1 MNSAETK
8 IHKAFRKASQ
18 YCTEGV
24 DPSDALSKSV
34 TENDLNADMTKRA
47 AEMLNIYLTHDFMR
61 KAKDKTASF
70 PLADVPRVLKQAFI
84 NPVEPRSQSSSSSTV
99 VVRKKK
105 ASATNT
111 QDLNWAPKQEAA
123 SREIADLVEQLNGSI
138 KLAEINIDELRSS
151 NEKVVNASMD
161 SYIKLVESFRESGKT
176 AGFAEFEKNVISE
189 YGSQAVQYMDNLA
202 EILPNPTRFENIES
216 IKTGSYFKRNAQHE
230 MFDAFINGIE
240 ESKSIATKLAEFTAE
255 LSDMRSQR
263 DSIFSS
269 MSPASKKI
277 ESAADFLSNS
287 SKLASVSRPSSSGV
301 AHGAARFILKKLPGD
316 PFEISGDATSKAL
329 DTLKSKGVSNEY
341 VKHYAAPQAAAD
353 NEMANLQRAAI
364 LRDLIT
370 NDDIIAGHDPSGI
383 QGAYNALLQLAPDA
397 TMNREVVRSFLRNA
411 AAQQAIDPF
420 TAKQVVDLQ
429 NEIMKQKGTLPSA
442 PVTQ

>member
-18 YCTEGV
+18 YCTEGM

-70 PLADVPRVLKQAFI
+70 PLADVPRVLKQAFM
-84 NPVEPRSQSSSSSTV
+84 NPMEPRSESGTPSTV

-105 ASATNT
+105 ASANI
-111 QDLNWAPKQEAA
+111 QDLSWEPKQETAP
-123 SREIADLVEQLNGSI
+123 REIADLVEQLNGSI
-138 KLAEINIDELRSS
+138 KLAEINIAQLRSD

-161 SYIKLVESFRESGKT
+161 SYVKLVESFRESGKT
-176 AGFAEFEKNVISE
+176 AGFAEFEKNIVSE

-202 EILPNPTRFENIES
+202 EILPNPTRFEGTTS
-216 IKTGSYFKRNAQHE
+216 VKTGSYFKRNSQHDL
-230 MFDAFINGIE
+230 FDAFVNGIE
-240 ESKSIATKLAEFTAE
+240 QSKEIATKLAQAE
-255 LSDMRSQR
+255 TELHSMKSQR
-263 DSIFSS
+263 GEIFSS
-269 MSPASKKI
+269 FSPLTKKTASA
-277 ESAADFLSNS
+277 SDFLID
-287 SKLASVSRPSSSGV
+287 KKVASPHSPSSGV
-301 AHGAARFILKKLPGD
+301 AHGAARFVLKKLPGD
-316 PFEISGDATSKAL
+316 PFEVTGDATSKAL
-329 DTLKSKGVSNEY
+329 DALKTKGTSSEY
-341 VKHYAAPQAAAD
+341 VKHYVAPQAEAD
-353 NEMANLQRAAI
+353 NEMANLHRAAI

-370 NDDIIAGHDPSGI
+370 NDEIIAGHDPAGV

-429 NEIMKQKGTLPSA
+429 NEMMKQKGTLPAA
-442 PVTQ
+442 PGA

>member
-18 YCTEGV
+18 YCTEGM

-70 PLADVPRVLKQAFI
+70 PLADVPRVLKQAFM
-84 NPVEPRSQSSSSSTV
+84 NPMEPRNESGNSTTV

-105 ASATNT
+105 ASAET
-111 QDLNWAPKQEAA
+111 QHVKWAA
-123 SREIADLVEQLNGSI
+123 SQDEAPREIADLVEQLNGSI
-138 KLAEINIDELRSS
+138 KLAEINVSKLRSE
-151 NEKVVNASMD
+151 NERAVNGSMD
-161 SYIKLVESFRESGKT
+161 SYVKLVESFRESGKT
-176 AGFAEFEKNVISE
+176 AGFAEFEKNVVSE
-189 YGSQAVQYMDNLA
+189 YGSQAIEYMNNLA
-202 EILPNPTRFENIES
+202 EILPNPTRFENLPS
-216 IKTGSYFKRNAQHE
+216 VKTGSYFKRSSQHDL
-230 MFDAFINGIE
+230 FDAFIDGIE
-240 ESKSIATKLAEFTAE
+240 ESKTIATKLAELTAE
-255 LSDMRSQR
+255 LADMKSQR
-263 DSIFSS
+263 DELFLS
-269 MSPASKKI
+269 MSPVVKKA
-277 ESAADFLSNS
+277 ESAADFLSNN
-287 SKLASVSRPSSSGV
+287 KIALAKTPQSGV
-301 AHGAARFILKKLPGD
+301 AHGAARFFLKKLPGD
-316 PFEISGDATSKAL
+316 PFDVAGDTTSKAL
-329 DTLKSKGVSNEY
+329 DALKTKGISGEY
-341 VKHYAAPQAAAD
+341 MKHYSAPQAAAD

-364 LRDLIT
+364 LRDLMI
-370 NDDIIAGHDPSGI
+370 NDDIIAGHDPSGV

-429 NEIMKQKGTLPSA
+429 NEMMKQKGTLPAA
-442 PVTQ
+442 PAA

>member
-18 YCTEGV
+18 YCTEGM

-70 PLADVPRVLKQAFI
+70 PLADVPRVLKQAFL
-84 NPVEPRSQSSSSSTV
+84 NPMEPRSESKSSTV

-105 ASATNT
+105 ASKNT
-111 QDLNWAPKQEAA
+111 DELNWAAKQEQAP
-123 SREIADLVEQLNGSI
+123 REIADLVEQLNGSI
-138 KLAEINIDELRSS
+138 KLAEINSAELRSE
-151 NEKVVNASMD
+151 NERVVNASMD
-161 SYIKLVESFRESGKT
+161 SYTKLVESFRESGKT
-176 AGFAEFEKNVISE
+176 AGFAEFEANIVSE

-202 EILPNPTRFENIES
+202 EILPNPTRLES
-216 IKTGSYFKRNAQHE
+216 TATVKTGSYFKRNRQHDL
-230 MFDAFINGIE
+230 FDSFVKGIE
-240 ESKSIATKLAEFTAE
+240 ESKEISTKLAQIEAE
-255 LSDMRSQR
+255 LSDMKSQR
-263 DSIFSS
+263 DEVFSS
-269 MSPASKKI
+269 FSPVSKKTA
-277 ESAADFLSNS
+277 SAADFLSDKKIAAPHSPNTG
-287 SKLASVSRPSSSGV
+287 VS
-301 AHGAARFILKKLPGD
+301 HGAARFVLKRLPGD
-316 PFEISGDATSKAL
+316 PFEVSGDAISKAL
-329 DTLKSKGVSNEY
+329 DALKSKGVSSEY
-341 VKHYAAPQAAAD
+341 TRHYSAPQAAAD
-353 NEMANLQRAAI
+353 NEMANLHRSAI

-370 NDDIIAGHDPSGI
+370 NDEIIAGHDPAGV

-411 AAQQAIDPF
+411 AAQQAVDPF

-429 NEIMKQKGTLPSA
+429 NEMMKQKGTLPAA
-442 PVTQ
+442 PGAQ